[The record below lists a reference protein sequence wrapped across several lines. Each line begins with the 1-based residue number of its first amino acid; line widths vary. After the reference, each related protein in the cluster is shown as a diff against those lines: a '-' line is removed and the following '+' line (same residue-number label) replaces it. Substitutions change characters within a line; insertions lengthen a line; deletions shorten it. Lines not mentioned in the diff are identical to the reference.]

1 MVVLGGITL
10 LPLLTLV
17 TVSLTPLSLTDP
29 AGTFHFD
36 NPLGNYAQLLQDE
49 RFVAGS
55 YTTDFM
61 SKWG

>member
-1 MVVLGGITL
+1 MQAALGE
-10 LPLLTLV
+10 LV
-17 TVSLTPLSLTDP
+17 IEGVAHNSEL
-29 AGTFHFD
+29 
-36 NPLGNYAQLLQDE
+36 QMELLQDE